1 MADTFFV
8 IPQALHN
15 YQWSLLSH
23 TVDFATVTKRINA
36 GVAENW
42 IWIIFAYAGTVEA
55 HDYVE
60 YRVKIRCKFQKL
72 RIILPFRSKC
82 LTYCIMLLNHC
93 FRTLSYL
100 AEIYVIQVDKII
112 RRLNSFHEED
122 FCFIGTKTLIEF
134 LSQLRFTLCGKY

>member
-8 IPQALHN
+8 ILQTLHN

-72 RIILPFRSKC
+72 RIILQKQMSNSLYNASKS
-82 LTYCIMLLNHC
+82 LLSHAE
-93 FRTLSYL
+93 LSSR
-100 AEIYVIQVDKII
+100 IYVIQVDKII